1 MNYDLRIGRQAK
13 KEIKVLDKSTIKRLG
28 ERFQQL
34 SINPFDPRISKAVRM
49 FPGRRTSRVG
59 DWRIIYEVN
68 EPEKVIDVVS
78 IRARREAY

>member
-1 MNYDLRIGRQAK
+1 MSYDLVIGRQAK

-49 FPGRRTSRVG
+49 FPGRRTSSG

-78 IRARREAY
+78 IRPRREAY